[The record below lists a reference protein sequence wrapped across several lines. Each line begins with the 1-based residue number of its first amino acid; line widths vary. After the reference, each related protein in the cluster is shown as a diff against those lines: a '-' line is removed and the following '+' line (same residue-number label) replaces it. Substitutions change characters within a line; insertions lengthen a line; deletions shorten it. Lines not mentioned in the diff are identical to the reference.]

1 MDELY
6 VNTYNTVFEIVST
19 EIYSD
24 ESMPTSALYGQHMET
39 GSMYKYRLRNKSTC
53 EV

>member
-6 VNTYNTVFEIVST
+6 VNTYNTIFEIVST

-24 ESMPTSALYGQHMET
+24 EHMPASALYGQHVET
-39 GSMYKYRLRNKSTC
+39 GSMYKYQLRNKSTY
-53 EV
+53 